1 MQATASI
8 SKIDSP
14 QLAQPLCTAVQIALF
29 DLLVS
34 WGITPRAVVGHS
46 SGEIAAAY
54 AVGALS
60 KDSALRIAYFRGE
73 AAMKLANTDTEKGA
87 MLAVALSEAN
97 LTPHIAAV
105 TGVNSEC
112 LSCGCVNS
120 PQNTTVTGVESYI
133 DALSEQLTQA
143 KVFNRKLNVPVAYH
157 SRQMLKVSDE
167 YRAAL
172 VGKIDAGL
180 PDLRANSISLISSVT
195 GKPASYESLAQ
206 PEYWIQN
213 LVSKVKFSE
222 ALEQMCAGR
231 KGHVQSDLTPLT
243 YVIEIG
249 PHSALERPVRETL
262 NDGIE
267 FVYGTVLR
275 RNISPIITL
284 QSLMGELF
292 VSNIPV
298 KLQLFNED
306 RNARKRPKML
316 IDLPSYP
323 FNHSRSYWLESRL
336 SQNRRTRKKPRHDFL
351 GTPSADWNPLKPK
364 WRFTIRTSDL
374 PWVVDHKVVTPT
386 TQRRTTKTAANM
398 D

>member
-1 MQATASI
+1 M
-8 SKIDSP
+8 
-14 QLAQPLCTAVQIALF
+14 QIALV

-60 KDSALRIAYFRGE
+60 KASALRIAYFRGE
-73 AAMKLANTDTEKGA
+73 AATKLANIDTEKGA
-87 MLAVALSEAN
+87 MLAVALSEAD
-97 LTPHIAAV
+97 LSPQLAAV
-105 TGVNSEC
+105 TGDKPEC

-133 DALSEQLTQA
+133 DALSRQLTEA

-157 SRQMLKVSDE
+157 SRQMLKVADE

-172 VGKIDAGL
+172 AGNIEAGSS
-180 PDLRANSISLISSVT
+180 DLRANSISLISSVT

-206 PEYWIQN
+206 PDYWIQN

-243 YVIEIG
+243 YVIEVG
-249 PHSALERPVRETL
+249 PHSALERPIRETL

-267 FVYGTVLR
+267 FAYGTVLR
-275 RNISPIITL
+275 RSISPIVTL
-284 QSLMGELF
+284 QSLIGELF
-292 VSNIPV
+292 VNNLPM
-298 KLQLFNED
+298 KLQFFNED
-306 RNARKRPKML
+306 QNIRRRPKML
-316 IDLPSYP
+316 LDLPSYP

-351 GTPSADWNPLKPK
+351 GNPSADWNPLKPK

-374 PWVVDHKVVTPT
+374 PWALDHKVVTPA
-386 TQRRTTKTAANM
+386 TQRRITRKANNN